1 MKTPTIYEI
10 KRLVERQAES
20 EGKKSYYFS
29 KETMKFFKQQL
40 RDFKVK
46 RHPELKDKFLTIGI
60 SRHNQHTSYAI
71 FDPETNKINPC
82 NKFETTPERLAT
94 QTTI

>member
-20 EGKKSYYFS
+20 EGETNYYFS

-46 RHPELKDKFLTIGI
+46 KHPELTDKFLIIGI
-60 SRHNQHTSYAI
+60 SRHNQHHTSYAI
-71 FDPETNKINPC
+71 FEPETNKINPC
-82 NKFETTPERLAT
+82 NNPFNKLETT
-94 QTTI
+94 